1 MCVVRGK
8 PITIG
13 RHISAQYVRYAEDI
27 ADVSYSQAETFS
39 SALFSGSSGQQ
50 YACSKPK
57 LPVRVKVIQALI
69 RSSGKVVNVRTIVK
83 NIRDRAT
90 EIIKGTHKS

>member
-39 SALFSGSSGQQ
+39 SALFSGISGQQ
-50 YACSKPK
+50 YACSKPEAAC
-57 LPVRVKVIQALI
+57 Q
-69 RSSGKVVNVRTIVK
+69 SEGHSGFNTK
-83 NIRDRAT
+83 
-90 EIIKGTHKS
+90 